1 MRCPTCK
8 RPLAAEPA
16 ERTFAPFCSDRCRLA
31 DLGSW
36 LDGAFRIGAPLS
48 ESDLDDGMARE
59 GYDREGY
66 NGEGYGG
73 DGPGPGGKSPTN

>member
-8 RPLAAEPA
+8 RPLAVEPA
-16 ERTFAPFCSDRCRLA
+16 ERPFTPFCSDRCRLA

-48 ESDLDDGMARE
+48 ESDLDE
-59 GYDREGY
+59 GLPTEGHG
-66 NGEGYGG
+66 GEGLGSS
-73 DGPGPGGKSPTN
+73 GKSSSN